1 MSETYDNFIKVSE
14 QKAFD
19 KRHRQTINFNIG
31 QYDKAVIRGKQQY
44 QNIDLA
50 RKRAAHIKHKVL
62 HNLDIYLSDF
72 EANFVNNGGQVI
84 YAEDKD
90 EAVTEILKILK
101 KHDARHVVKSKSMT
115 TEELELNHHLE
126 KNKIESLETDLGE
139 YIVQIAGEK
148 PYHIVT
154 PAMHKSKEDIAELF
168 NQKFDLPIESTPQ
181 EITAYVRKKLR
192 EKFIH
197 ADVGIT
203 GANFVIAD
211 IGGIA
216 VSENE
221 SNALLSMSFPKVHIA
236 IAGIEKL
243 IPSIKDLQTFWPL
256 LSTFGTGQNVT
267 VYNSIITG
275 PRKEGETD
283 GPMDMYVVIID
294 NGRSRL
300 LARSQQRRALSCIRC
315 GACLNGCPIY
325 KNIGGHTYATTY
337 SGPIGSVITP
347 FLCGIEEYKH
357 LSYASSL
364 CGKCSEVCPV
374 YIPLH
379 KLLLYNRRDFVRE
392 KKVTPM
398 ERLIMTGFK
407 LFLIKRK
414 RMDFFNSTLKNYGI
428 QMFFKSQWGNRR
440 ELPVFQ
446 KKSFNKIMRERMI
459 K

>member
-1 MSETYDNFIKVSE
+1 
-14 QKAFD
+14 
-19 KRHRQTINFNIG
+19 
-31 QYDKAVIRGKQQY
+31 
-44 QNIDLA
+44 
-50 RKRAAHIKHKVL
+50 
-62 HNLDIYLSDF
+62 
-72 EANFVNNGGQVI
+72 
-84 YAEDKD
+84 
-90 EAVTEILKILK
+90 
-101 KHDARHVVKSKSMT
+101 
-115 TEELELNHHLE
+115 
-126 KNKIESLETDLGE
+126 
-139 YIVQIAGEK
+139 
-148 PYHIVT
+148 VT

-168 NQKFDLPIESTPQ
+168 NKKFDLPAESTPQ

-203 GANFVIAD
+203 GANFLISD

-283 GPMDMYVVIID
+283 GPMDMYVIIID

-407 LFLIKRK
+407 LFLLKRK

-428 QMFFKSQWGNRR
+428 QLFFKSPWGQRR
-440 ELPVFQ
+440 DLPVFQ